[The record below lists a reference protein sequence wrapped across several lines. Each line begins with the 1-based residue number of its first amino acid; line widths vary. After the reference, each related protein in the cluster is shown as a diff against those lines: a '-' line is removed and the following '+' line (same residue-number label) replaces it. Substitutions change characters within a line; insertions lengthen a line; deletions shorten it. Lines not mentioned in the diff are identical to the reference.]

1 MEETMNKV
9 TISRTNLGKTEQ
21 KEIYE
26 LEKELLEAMRT
37 VNPKVKK
44 YITVKFY
51 ERLFTSNA
59 RTLAKENNVELI
71 DRQKLA
77 SLILDKQ

>member
-1 MEETMNKV
+1 MNKV